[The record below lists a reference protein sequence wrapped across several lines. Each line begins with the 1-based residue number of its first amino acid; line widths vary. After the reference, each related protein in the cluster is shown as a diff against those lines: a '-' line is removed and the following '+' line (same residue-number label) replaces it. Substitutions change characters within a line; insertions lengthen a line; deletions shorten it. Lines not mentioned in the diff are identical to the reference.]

1 MTKRYFELNRVK
13 IHEILLYIAARVKN
27 PTFHTVFKI
36 MYFADKRHLGQYGRF
51 ISGDSYIAMEFGPVP
66 STAYDMVKEAREYA
80 MPDGI
85 TVDGYRIVPT
95 RDSNIEVFS
104 ESDTECLDWAIEE
117 YGHKTFGE
125 LTDASHDS
133 AWIQTAENG
142 EMTIESIVATLEDAD
157 VLMAY
162 LQDQHP

>member
-1 MTKRYFELNRVK
+1 MTKRYFELNRAK
-13 IHEILLYIAARVKN
+13 IHEILLYIAARVKT

-36 MYFADKRHLGQYGRF
+36 MYFADKRHLAQYGRF

-66 STAYDMVKEAREYA
+66 STAYDLVKEAREYA
-80 MPDGI
+80 VPDGI

-95 RDSNIEVFS
+95 RDSNIEVLS
-104 ESDTECLDWAIEE
+104 ESDTECLDWAIEA

-125 LTDASHDS
+125 LTDASHDA
-133 AWIQTAENG
+133 AWSQTAENG